1 MIAREN
7 QVDADEDSGQTMV
20 EPDGGIENANFA
32 CLLCGH
38 ILICKQ
44 ADSSVH
50 MVSSPNLPFYR
61 LVFIFYVFLLFNRQC
76 VSVCQYGVISTAS
89 GALVVGGVRD
99 IYTSSSSTIR
109 R

>member
-1 MIAREN
+1 MIARED
-7 QVDADEDSGQTMV
+7 QVAADEDSGQTMV

-32 CLLCGH
+32 CLLCGNT
-38 ILICKQ
+38 LICKQ

-76 VSVCQYGVISTAS
+76 VSVCQYGVIFYNCGLPLMPMPS
-89 GALVVGGVRD
+89 GHSKAMRQFK
-99 IYTSSSSTIR
+99 
-109 R
+109 